1 MGSAF
6 QGMQEIFTVEKW
18 VAYPPPLLNRSL
30 IVSLFS
36 PTSKKTENEPLPACR
51 IVPLW
56 VIGSVQPRVRPRRLI
71 LLLVCLLS
79 TEIEISLLPPTLQTD
94 HLQIQE
100 TSH

>member
-36 PTSKKTENEPLPACR
+36 PTSKKTENEPLPACG

-56 VIGSVQPRVRPRRLI
+56 VIHRRLI
-71 LLLVCLLS
+71 LLLVCLFS